1 MNSNLNM
8 SNILLRLIAFIL
20 VASLANTSHTT
31 FAQQEMR
38 IAAVVNDDV
47 ISLYD
52 IQSRVS
58 LFLATSGL
66 EDSQDLRRRLLPQ
79 VLQALID
86 ERLKVQE
93 ARRLEIETSDEDVQG
108 AVSMVEQQN
117 GMQPGTFLNQL
128 ASQGVD
134 PGTFYSQLEADVAWL
149 KVVRESMSRDVNI
162 ADGEIQIV
170 LDRLK
175 ANQGKPEHLVAEIFL
190 PVNVSSREQDV
201 RDLTQQLVE
210 RAREGTPFSALAQQ
224 FSQSPTAAVGGELG
238 WVHQGE
244 LEDELDSVIANLE
257 PGDISDPIRTIT
269 GYHIIALQDRR
280 ATAQA
285 SPLMS
290 IVTLSQIYLQTTGRK
305 ALSPPRLLQ
314 LSQAIEN
321 QVSSCAQMNQW
332 AEQIGGAG
340 SGPVEA
346 LRIGALPE
354 KVRDAVVTLPVG
366 RISLPIEVGGARLY
380 VVVCSLEEDDGLP
393 TENQV
398 YARLEDDKLDT
409 MARQRLRDLRR
420 QAIIDV
426 RL

>member
-1 MNSNLNM
+1 MKNNFNM
-8 SNILLRLIAFIL
+8 STISQRLMTYILIASL
-20 VASLANTSHTT
+20 VYASHTA
-31 FAQQEMR
+31 FAQEAMR

-117 GMQPGTFLNQL
+117 GMQPGTFLTQL

-134 PGTFYSQLEADVAWL
+134 PGTFYAQLEADVAWL

-190 PVNVSSREQDV
+190 PINVSSREQDV

-210 RAREGTPFSALAQQ
+210 RAREGAPFSGLAQQ

-257 PGDISDPIRTIT
+257 PGEISDPIRTIT
-269 GYHIIALQDRR
+269 GYHIIALQERR

-290 IVTLSQIYLQTTGRK
+290 IVTLSQIYLQTTGRN

-314 LSQAIEN
+314 LSQAIKN
-321 QVSSCAQMNQW
+321 QVSSCEQMNQW
-332 AEQIGGAG
+332 AEQIGGPG

-354 KVRDAVVTLPVG
+354 KVRDAVVALPVG
-366 RISLPIEVGGARLY
+366 RISSPIEVGGARLY
-380 VVVCSLEEDDGLP
+380 VAVCSIEEDDGLP

-398 YARLEDDKLDT
+398 YGRLENDKLDT